1 MGFDCHCLVKGRNLM
16 SNFTYGLVITV
27 IGMGGT
33 LLSLWL
39 ITLMVNLLKRILP
52 YREAE
57 EKDVKEV
64 V

>member
-1 MGFDCHCLVKGRNLM
+1 MNK
-16 SNFTYGLVITV
+16 FTYGLVITL

-39 ITLMVNLLKRILP
+39 ITLMVDLLKRILP
-52 YREAE
+52 YQEAE

>member
-1 MGFDCHCLVKGRNLM
+1 M
-16 SNFTYGLVITV
+16 SNFTHGLVITV

>member
-1 MGFDCHCLVKGRNLM
+1 MNK
-16 SNFTYGLVITV
+16 FTYGLVIAF

-39 ITLMVNLLKRILP
+39 ITLVIDLLKRILP
-52 YREAE
+52 YREVE

>member
-1 MGFDCHCLVKGRNLM
+1 M
-16 SNFTYGLVITV
+16 SNFTYGLVISF

-33 LLSLWL
+33 LLSLWF
-39 ITLMVNLLKRILP
+39 ITLMVDLLKRILP

>member
-1 MGFDCHCLVKGRNLM
+1 M
-16 SNFTYGLVITV
+16 SNFTYGLVIAF

-33 LLSLWL
+33 LLSLLL
-39 ITLMVNLLKRILP
+39 ITLVIDLLKRILP

>member
-1 MGFDCHCLVKGRNLM
+1 M
-16 SNFTYGLVITV
+16 SNFTYGLVIAF

-39 ITLMVNLLKRILP
+39 ITLMVDLLKRILP

>member
-1 MGFDCHCLVKGRNLM
+1 M
-16 SNFTYGLVITV
+16 SNFTYGLVITL

-39 ITLMVNLLKRILP
+39 ITLMVDLLKRILP

>member
-1 MGFDCHCLVKGRNLM
+1 M

>member
-1 MGFDCHCLVKGRNLM
+1 M

-39 ITLMVNLLKRILP
+39 ITLMVDLLKRILP